1 MPRPGLPAR
10 PAAAGISSGRMI
22 VKNKLSKYLQP
33 MDFSSSVEKEFGAID
48 FGGAVLDQSRK
59 REKLFLRNF
68 TADALLGIMGKVKL
82 LEHLERLGITDVRV
96 TVDVDEYY
104 IHYMKVYFR
113 DIDPEMLLLDL
124 RLSESRFIP
133 DRSFFENEAYNAYD
147 MIVIEWLSAQNPL
160 HRAFDR
166 EKPQLPGQR
175 KPGLGILNY
184 CFEMMYVVAR
194 EIIKDGF
201 LDIPDHMH
209 GAIMYSRKFKFFN
222 PVHEGILRA
231 MMRDL
236 GRYSL
241 ADISW
246 GIITQTI
253 IEEYKNQPQQYAPSE
268 QIFYVS
274 DRMRDYFRSKKYL
287 SVYNKYYRRKRFR
300 FEYEEMLKRREEILR
315 SKRID
320 EL

>member
-1 MPRPGLPAR
+1 M
-10 PAAAGISSGRMI
+10 
-22 VKNKLSKYLQP
+22 KNKLSRYLQP
-33 MDFSSSVEKEFGAID
+33 MDFSSSVEKEIGAID
-48 FGGAVLDQSRK
+48 FGGDILNQSRK
-59 REKLFLRNF
+59 KEKLFLRNF
-68 TADALLGIMGKVKL
+68 TSDGLKEIMRKVGL
-82 LEHLERLGITDVRV
+82 LEHLKRSGLTDIKV

-113 DIDPEMLLLDL
+113 DIDPDLLILDL

-133 DRSFFENEAYNAYD
+133 DKKYFENESISAYD

-160 HRAFDR
+160 HGDFGRD
-166 EKPQLPGQR
+166 KPQLPGQR
-175 KPGLGILNY
+175 KPGLGILKY
-184 CFEMMYVVAR
+184 CFEMMYIVAR

-209 GAIMYSRKFKFFN
+209 GAIMYSKKFKFFD

-236 GRYSL
+236 GKYSL

-246 GIITQTI
+246 GIITRTI
-253 IEEYKNQPQQYAPSE
+253 IEEYKNQPQEYAPSE

-287 SVYNKYYRRKRFR
+287 SVYNKYYKRKRFR
-300 FEYEEMLKRREEILR
+300 FEYEEMLKRRDEVL
-315 SKRID
+315 KQKKID